1 MVYDH
6 QRRFD
11 AAIASYKAAM
21 ALKKDDGSLWNNLG
35 VSYAK
40 KGEYD
45 YAMRT
50 FEKALSTGYT
60 DARVYNNLGLAL
72 TKLGRAPEALIAFT
86 RGGDKPQ
93 AYNNLG
99 VIYLTEGKYREAVA
113 AFEKAIEASPRF
125 YTTASENLRIAQ
137 QALAESPPSSS
148 ILPVLSLQRASNTL
162 ISSGRPP

>member
-11 AAIASYKAAM
+11 AAIASYQAAL
-21 ALKKDDGSLWNNLG
+21 ALKKDDGSLCNNLG
-35 VSYAK
+35 VSYAR

-45 YAMRT
+45 YAMRA
-50 FEKALSTGYT
+50 FEKALRMGYT

-72 TKLGRAPEALIAFT
+72 TKLGRAPEALVAFT

-99 VIYLTEGKYREAVA
+99 VIYLTEGKYKEAVA
-113 AFEKAIEASPRF
+113 AFEKALEVSPRF

-137 QALAESPPSSS
+137 QSLAASPASPSG
-148 ILPVLSLQRASNTL
+148 LSLP
-162 ISSGRPP
+162 SGGK